1 MSRYLFIL
9 RHAEAEPGDGVE
21 DIHRS
26 LNRNGIN
33 SVAVIG
39 GRLQAAGERL
49 DRIYSSPA
57 TRTEQTV
64 RRLCPYLDYPESH
77 IVWEP
82 DLYLASQGDLLGV
95 LTQCP
100 SQCNRLML
108 VGHNPGLQNLLSYL
122 LPNEKSAAVAG
133 SLPTAA
139 VAKLEILA
147 DDWRELPPCCGRL
160 LYLHKP

>member
-1 MSRYLFIL
+1 MNRYLFIL
-9 RHAEAEPGDGVE
+9 RHAEAERGDGIE
-21 DIHRS
+21 DSRRP
-26 LNRNGIN
+26 LNQSGIN
-33 SVAVIG
+33 TIAVIG
-39 GRLQAAGERL
+39 NRLQAAGERL

-57 TRTEQTV
+57 TRTEQTI

-82 DLYLASQGDLLGV
+82 SLYLAGQAELLEV

-108 VGHNPGLQNLLSYL
+108 VGHNPGLQNLLSHL
-122 LPNEKSAAVAG
+122 LPNKKAAVAG
-133 SLPTAA
+133 SLPTMA

-147 DDWRELPPCCGRL
+147 DDWRELPPGCGRL